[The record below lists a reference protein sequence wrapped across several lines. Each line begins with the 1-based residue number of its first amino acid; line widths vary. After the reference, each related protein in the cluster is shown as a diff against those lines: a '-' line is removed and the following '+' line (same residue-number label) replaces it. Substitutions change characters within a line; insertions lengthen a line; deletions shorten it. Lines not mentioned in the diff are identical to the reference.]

1 MQSIL
6 ITLTT
11 AGADTDNFSL
21 YTDLDGYTTP
31 IETGISKAFL
41 VIGYVS
47 NLVPDG
53 ATVIRVQSVSAC
65 TNYVDFPITGIT
77 TTTTSTTTST
87 TTPEPTTTSTTTST
101 TTPEPTTTS
110 TTTSTTTPE
119 PTTTST
125 TTSTTTAACDCTYYN
140 VVVTSEDI
148 NNATGNTNP
157 AWNNTVWAYY
167 YDCGT
172 GTYSDVIYSSADN
185 YYHSLCNNNNILI
198 TPYLYNH
205 INDAA
210 TVVVS
215 STITNSL
222 DCCSSGTTTT
232 TSTTTSTTTPAPTT
246 TSTTTSTTTPSPT
259 AQIDITND
267 SYDVEIGSVN
277 AGGASTTGGS
287 FPNSTG
293 NGTNVF
299 TDISISIPGTYQIDV
314 YITAGV
320 PGQSV
325 TVTDSNGSSQCQTF
339 SLGAYTLS
347 FTGVYIDNITNVI
360 IHAAAGTC

>member
-31 IETGISKAFL
+31 IETGVSKASL
-41 VIGYVS
+41 VAGYVS
-47 NLVPDG
+47 TIVPDG
-53 ATVIRVQSVSAC
+53 ATVIRVQSVSSC
-65 TNYVDFPITGIT
+65 TNYVDFPITGITTTTTSTTTSTTTIEPT

-101 TTPEPTTTS
+101 TTVS
-110 TTTSTTTPE
+110 
-119 PTTTST
+119 
-125 TTSTTTAACDCTYYN
+125 CDCTYYN

-148 NNATGNTNP
+148 DNAIGNTNP

-167 YDCGT
+167 YDCET
-172 GTYSDVIYSSADN
+172 GTSSDVIYSSADN
-185 YYHSLCNNNNILI
+185 YYHSLCNNNLFG

-205 INDAA
+205 INDAV

-222 DCCSSGTTTT
+222 DCCSAGTTTT
-232 TSTTTSTTTPAPTT
+232 TSTTTSTTTIEPTTTT

-314 YITAGV
+314 YITAGLG
-320 PGQSV
+320 GQSV
-325 TVTDSNGSSQCQTF
+325 IVTDSNGDPQCQSF
-339 SLGAYTLS
+339 PSGAHTLS

-360 IHAAAGTC
+360 IHAGAGACP